1 MMELPRFLGSF
12 VLPLVTGGDLHVGE
26 PLELET
32 VLRWETELGDGEEVS
47 AIDDARATAAAALVI
62 RPPPMVF
69 GPDELRLAAALYDA
83 LALAHPASEGFTKK
97 RARNRLA
104 ETARRL
110 ATVDPPAGR
119 TELLA
124 RHTLLHRIFSLH
136 RVDTRVS
143 WWTGHADFRGQVPP
157 HRLLLWP
164 GVRRVRQEHHEIPVA
179 SVLSGDARPALHA
192 LAAATPLTDALGLSA
207 PHRPPFRW
215 NGKQA
220 ILADPELCR
229 TLIYRWLPD
238 ASEQPDQNDEP
249 LAAAGRAARAFEEAW
264 GKMPGPEARGVLA
277 FFVHLMAIV
286 ALGEVELLD
295 PDAPSPVVAASLRD
309 PESGAALA
317 CALPNAAAR
326 VDGGFGQPPGLADEP
341 RLLRRFRAHRQ
352 QIEKGLTPE
361 KLRELALRLRS
372 ALRVIP

>member
-1 MMELPRFLGSF
+1 MELTGFLGSF

-32 VLRWETELGDGEEVS
+32 VLRWETELDGGEEIS
-47 AIDDARATAAAALVI
+47 AIDDARGIAAAALVL
-62 RPPPMVF
+62 RPPPLVF
-69 GPDELRLAAALYDA
+69 GADELRLAAALYDA

-110 ATVDPPAGR
+110 ATVDPPTGR
-119 TELLA
+119 MELLA

-143 WWTGHADFRGQVPP
+143 WWTGHADFRGQDPP
-157 HRLLLWP
+157 RRLLLWQ
-164 GVRRVRQEHHEIPVA
+164 GVRRVRREHHEIPVA
-179 SVLSGDARPALHA
+179 SVLSGDSRPALHA
-192 LAAATPLTDALGLSA
+192 LAAATPLTDALSLNA

-229 TLIYRWLPD
+229 TLLYRWLPE
-238 ASEQPDQNDEP
+238 SPDQSDDP

-277 FFVHLMAIV
+277 FFIHLMAIV

-295 PDAPSPVVAASLRD
+295 PDAPSPLVAAALRD

-326 VDGGFGQPPGLADEP
+326 VDAGYGQPPGLGDEP

-352 QIEKGLTPE
+352 QIEKGLTAE

>member
-1 MMELPRFLGSF
+1 MELQGFLGSF

-32 VLRWETELGDGEEVS
+32 VLRWETELGGSEEIS
-47 AIDDARATAAAALVI
+47 AIDEARASAAAALVL
-62 RPPPMVF
+62 RPPPLVF
-69 GPDELRLAAALYDA
+69 GADELRLAAALYDA

-110 ATVDPPAGR
+110 ATVDPPTGR
-119 TELLA
+119 MDLLA

-136 RVDTRVS
+136 RTDTRVS
-143 WWTGHADFRGQVPP
+143 WWTGRADFRGQDPP
-157 HRLLLWP
+157 RRLLLWQ
-164 GVRRVRQEHHEIPVA
+164 GVRRVRQEHHDIPVA

-192 LAAATPLTDALGLSA
+192 LAAATPLTDALGLTA

-229 TLIYRWLPD
+229 TLVYRWLPD
-238 ASEQPDQNDEP
+238 SPDQKDEP

-264 GKMPGPEARGVLA
+264 GKMPGPEARAVLA
-277 FFVHLMAIV
+277 FFIHLMAIV
-286 ALGEVELLD
+286 ALGEIDLPD
-295 PDAPSPVVAASLRD
+295 PDAPSPVVAAALRD

-326 VDGGFGQPPGLADEP
+326 VDNAFGQPPGLGNEP

-352 QIEKGLTPE
+352 QIEKGLTGE